1 MPTRS
6 GNYSTESR
14 DEVLLRQQRI
24 RDIQAENRRRARLE
38 APQSPE
44 VSLEQQLD
52 NLSFNSCASEVEV
65 VGGDNEVEAGAAAPV
80 KMVNYDMQ
88 SEEDDA
94 GAIQNA
100 RDVKLPFNRQDVR
113 LWFSLVESKMQFA
126 GIKKQWSKRQVLVQL
141 IPPDLHNDFKQYLIQ
156 QEDAAGNL
164 PYYTLKAAIVK
175 QFGPKRADGFDKAI
189 SRVMNGTPSQLGR
202 QIINDIC
209 PDVNPLVGCHCADV
223 VLGIWRRSLPQV
235 VRNAIADTD
244 FNSTTYSAIF
254 DKADSVWTSNSA
266 SVSVV
271 SALEKNEASAA
282 ASVAAVG
289 GRGGGRGAR
298 RGGRGQSSGNR
309 GGGTSGGGAP
319 RHSDNPPSNA
329 CNLHKK
335 FGKAAW
341 RCGDRHTCPW
351 RDFESPR
358 PRHNRNIVGEA
369 EMTIID

>member
-6 GNYSTESR
+6 GKFSS
-14 DEVLLRQQRI
+14 DLREAALQEQQRI
-24 RDIQAENRRRARLE
+24 RDIQAENRRRIREGNLT
-38 APQSPE
+38 PPT
-44 VSLEQQLD
+44 VDTVNQQLGD
-52 NLSFNSCASEVEV
+52 LSFNSCSSQVDETP
-65 VGGDNEVEAGAAAPV
+65 AA

-88 SEEDDA
+88 SEEDEP

-235 VRNAIADTD
+235 VRNQIADMD
-244 FNSTTYSAIF
+244 FNSTTYAAIF
-254 DKADSVWTSNSA
+254 DKADSVWTANSA
-266 SVSVV
+266 STTAAA
-271 SALEKNEASAA
+271 ALEAT
-282 ASVAAVG
+282 VAAIG
-289 GRGGGRGAR
+289 GRGSGRGGGRGGN

-309 GGGTSGGGAP
+309 GGGASAAGSSAP
-319 RHSDNPPSNA
+319 RHNDNVPSNA

-358 PRHNRNIVGEA
+358 PKHNRNIVSEA